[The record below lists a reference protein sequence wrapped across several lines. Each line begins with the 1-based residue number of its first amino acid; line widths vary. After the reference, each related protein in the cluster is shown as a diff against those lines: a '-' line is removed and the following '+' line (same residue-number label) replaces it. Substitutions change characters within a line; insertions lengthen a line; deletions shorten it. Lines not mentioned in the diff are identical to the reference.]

1 MFELFSYHLLQKK
14 KLDIEK
20 KKKLNHIMSSG
31 VKRFVYI
38 SAADFGVINNLIRGY
53 FQGKVLLLLLLLL
66 LSSSWLIFKYLIG
79 TSINLFAE
87 SN

>member
-1 MFELFSYHLLQKK
+1 MG
-14 KLDIEK
+14 
-20 KKKLNHIMSSG
+20 LNHIMSSG

-66 LSSSWLIFKYLIG
+66 SSSWLIFYLIDAF
-79 TSINLFAE
+79 IHLFAE